1 MKIIITEDQRDSMRE
16 DLRDLTNDLGLVTAL
31 KAVGGVR
38 NYIKILYDGDISQ
51 YFKETGVPP
60 IRISSEPNLYI
71 DDLIVQKLNLPS
83 IRFIGKDM
91 KDLGEFTWDSSGTY
105 KFHAQLMPM
114 ILNSGQKI
122 WRVVGQSGDYG
133 FGYSFITKK
142 NTLGKRARRQIFQQ
156 VIDKYGLNSYVWG

>member
-105 KFHAQLMPM
+105 KFNAQ
-114 ILNSGQKI
+114 
-122 WRVVGQSGDYG
+122 
-133 FGYSFITKK
+133 
-142 NTLGKRARRQIFQQ
+142 
-156 VIDKYGLNSYVWG
+156 

>member
-1 MKIIITEDQRDSMRE
+1 
-16 DLRDLTNDLGLVTAL
+16 
-31 KAVGGVR
+31 
-38 NYIKILYDGDISQ
+38 
-51 YFKETGVPP
+51 
-60 IRISSEPNLYI
+60 
-71 DDLIVQKLNLPS
+71 
-83 IRFIGKDM
+83 
-91 KDLGEFTWDSSGTY
+91 
-105 KFHAQLMPM
+105 MPM